1 MSGLAQA
8 LARFDR
14 LIERGPDAFYSSR
27 EWLELRYRV
36 LKKSAGC
43 CLCCG
48 QRGNPANPLQVDHI
62 KPRSKFPHL
71 ALVESNLQ
79 VLCRDCNLG
88 KGASDMSDWR
98 PDPAPEMDFLEGISA
113 AERLELRQIGWRRI
127 NGETAVARITAQ
139 RDYRRLW
146 RQLERAW
153 INGRTA

>member
-1 MSGLAQA
+1 MNSPLANA

-14 LIERGPDAFYSSR
+14 IIDRSGPDLFYSSR

-48 QRGNPANPLQVDHI
+48 NRGNPDNPLQVDHI

-71 ALVESNLQ
+71 ALSESNLQ

-88 KGASDMSDWR
+88 KGAWDLSDWR
-98 PDPAPEMDFLEGISA
+98 GNMAHELTIVDGINA
-113 AERLELRQIGWRRI
+113 IDRLKLRRLGWTRL
-127 NGETAVARITAQ
+127 NGETALERITAQ
-139 RDYRRLW
+139 REYRRLW
-146 RQLERAW
+146 RQVERDW
-153 INGRTA
+153 IEAA